1 MLKHFAIGTTCR
13 RRRGVCT
20 TTTTIKAA
28 AAADPRRTLCHG
40 GGATIGKRR
49 IEEINSTPHTRS
61 GWFWEECDSKGGF
74 LEPPRGVQCQ
84 GRHGQTDLH
93 LNQNLLE
100 CYERFIRLVQCNNIR
115 PILIIFILFLC
126 AIEIKSLKKCCKTV
140 AKNSA
145 ECKTALKYDYGTFKN
160 VTEMGKRSI

>member
-1 MLKHFAIGTTCR
+1 MLKHFAIGTCR
-13 RRRGVCT
+13 RRRGVY

-28 AAADPRRTLCHG
+28 AADPRKTLCHG

-49 IEEINSTPHTRS
+49 IEEVNSTPHTRS
-61 GWFWEECDSKGGF
+61 GSFGEECDSKGGF

-100 CYERFIRLVQCNNIR
+100 CCERFIRLVQCNNIR
-115 PILIIFILFLC
+115 PILSSFILLC
-126 AIEIKSLKKCCKTV
+126 DRDKESEKVLQNSGQ
-140 AKNSA
+140 NSA

-160 VTEMGKRSI
+160 VTEMGKKG